1 MIGDQRGKSTRVP
14 LADGAH
20 LPCTL
25 RRYTSSAM
33 TMDSVVR
40 PSITYSY
47 NTFPGR
53 IGDPSGRCSSAPEVR
68 RSVVERDDGANL
80 LDIGGYAGE

>member
-20 LPCTL
+20 LPRTL
-25 RRYTSSAM
+25 A
-33 TMDSVVR
+33 SVHLERDDDGLGGEAVDHVLVQHV
-40 PSITYSY
+40 
-47 NTFPGR
+47 PGR